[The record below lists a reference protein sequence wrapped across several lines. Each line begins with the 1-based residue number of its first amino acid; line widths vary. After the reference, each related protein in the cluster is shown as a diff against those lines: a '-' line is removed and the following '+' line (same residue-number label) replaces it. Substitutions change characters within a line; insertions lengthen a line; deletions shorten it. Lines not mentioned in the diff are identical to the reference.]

1 MPIASKK
8 KSLSGTRKLE
18 RNSPKVVLMPWKNGS
33 RSAAALAASLTEAL
47 KYKVVQLRTEGS
59 RFVPKARHVV
69 VNWGCSRT
77 PTWMAPNV
85 RILNHPNAVA
95 KATNKL
101 KTFQEFQR
109 AGFDHIP
116 PWTTDR
122 SVATEWLEKGV
133 AVVCRTVLNGHSGRG
148 IVLADRVDQLVAA
161 PLYTQ
166 YVKKLKEFRCH
177 VAFGN
182 VIDVQEKRRRSET
195 GSEADNR
202 IRNHSTGW
210 VYCREEITEP
220 DGMRDVAITA
230 LAALGLDFGAV
241 DILFNQHHNRCL
253 VLEVNT
259 ACGLEGTTL
268 QTYVNLVMEKINENR

>member
-1 MPIASKK
+1 MC
-8 KSLSGTRKLE
+8 
-18 RNSPKVVLMPWKNGS
+18 
-33 RSAAALAASLTEAL
+33 LTEAL

-59 RFVPKARHVV
+59 KYVPRNHHIV
-69 VNWGCSRT
+69 VNWGCSRAPEWWT
-77 PTWMAPNV
+77 PDV
-85 RILNHPNAVA
+85 RMLNRPDYVA

-101 KTFQEFQR
+101 ITFQEFQR
-109 AGFDHIP
+109 AQFDHIP
-116 PWTTDR
+116 PWTAD
-122 SVATEWLEKGV
+122 KGV
-133 AVVCRTVLNGHSGRG
+133 AEQWIKEGFAVVCRTVVNGHSGRG
-148 IVLADRVDQLVAA
+148 IVMADAIDQLVAA

-182 VIDVQEKRRRSET
+182 VIDVQEKRRRSEV

-202 IRNHSTGW
+202 IRNYHTGW

-241 DILFNQHHNRCL
+241 DVLFNKHQNRCY
-253 VLEVNT
+253 VLEVNC
-259 ACGLEGTTL
+259 APGLEGSTLTTYSTL
-268 QTYVNLVMEKINENR
+268 IGNYVKEF